1 MNLAIETQ
9 NLSKTYKHFTA
20 VRHLN
25 LAVPQGEVFGF
36 LGPNGAGKTTTIMM
50 LLGNI
55 RPTNGTAMLLGK
67 PVGDVQTRRKVGFL
81 PEKFQFH
88 EFLTATEFLHLHGK
102 LNGMSREQ
110 RNRRIPEVLARVGLA
125 DRANSRIREFSKGM
139 QQRVGLAQAILHEP
153 DVVILDEPTSALD
166 PIGRRDVRDIV
177 MELRGQGKT
186 VLLNSHLL
194 SEIEM
199 TCDRVAIIKRGEVA
213 AQGTMDELLGFA
225 SSVEIEVR
233 DMNDAAMNAVRQ
245 IASKLKIERVPI
257 TRFTAWVRAEEDVP
271 ELARAL
277 VQNGAKLLALVPQR
291 ETLEQ
296 LFVRI
301 IEGSVEPGVET
312 VPVPSSSAS
321 NMPPTV

>member
-110 RNRRIPEVLARVGLA
+110 RNRRIPLVLARVGLA

-245 IASKLKIERVPI
+245 IASKLKIGRVPI

-301 IEGSVEPGVET
+301 IEGSVEPGVEA
-312 VPVPSSSAS
+312 VPAILEK
-321 NMPPTV
+321 

>member
-25 LAVPQGEVFGF
+25 LSVPQGEVFGF

-110 RNRRIPEVLARVGLA
+110 RNRRIPLVLARVGLA

-301 IEGSVEPGVET
+301 IEGSVEPGVES
-312 VPVPSSSAS
+312 VPAQFASAAFTPPS
-321 NMPPTV
+321 V